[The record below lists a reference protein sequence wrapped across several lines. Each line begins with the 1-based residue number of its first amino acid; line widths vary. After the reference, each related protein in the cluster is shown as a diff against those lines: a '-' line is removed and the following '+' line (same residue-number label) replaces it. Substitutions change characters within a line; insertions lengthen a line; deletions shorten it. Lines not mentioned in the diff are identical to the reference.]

1 MGNNKWAVVVS
12 GICVGIIVAFVFMLL
27 NTGRMQRTTKSIK
40 SNIMGGV
47 QRTATLYDYSGNV
60 IKRWSGKIDMSD
72 SERETDFIVDGNRV
86 IIHGGI
92 AVIEDG
98 EK

>member
-1 MGNNKWAVVVS
+1 MNNKLTSITSMICLVVLIGS
-12 GICVGIIVAFVFMLL
+12 IAFVL
-27 NTGRMQRTTKSIK
+27 NTGTVQRKSKSLK

-60 IKRWSGKIDMSD
+60 IRKWTGKIDMSD

-92 AVIEDG
+92 AVIEDDG
-98 EK
+98 R